1 MLEIVRAAIL
11 PSAYAEGF
19 AFLEGV
25 SEDETSSYRH
35 QKKKGVPRRIRPKS
49 LGRASLVLSIIKPS
63 FLGSPKG
70 KWPESLFWESVA
82 EVVFLARAMPID
94 LAVFPD
100 SFSTSSA
107 VIFSQSVENF
117 CLKDLPSRR
126 AKASAATTSLGIRS
140 WGLLKHFNLRVENA
154 SPSSSPNRAIPY
166 STMASLMNWFFVPLP
181 CFFHSSSTAQAAW
194 E

>member
-1 MLEIVRAAIL
+1 MFVVKISHLDFCCVFLYSKYMLEIVRAAIL

-70 KWPESLFWESVA
+70 KWPEGLFWESVA
-82 EVVFLARAMPID
+82 EVVFFSEGYANRFGC
-94 LAVFPD
+94 FP
-100 SFSTSSA
+100 
-107 VIFSQSVENF
+107 
-117 CLKDLPSRR
+117 
-126 AKASAATTSLGIRS
+126 
-140 WGLLKHFNLRVENA
+140 
-154 SPSSSPNRAIPY
+154 
-166 STMASLMNWFFVPLP
+166 
-181 CFFHSSSTAQAAW
+181 
-194 E
+194 

>member
-1 MLEIVRAAIL
+1 MKHHLTDIKRKRAYPEGYAQNHL
-11 PSAYAEGF
+11 AVPPLSSASSSHPFCAAQKASGQR
-19 AFLEGV
+19 AFSGRV
-25 SEDETSSYRH
+25 S
-35 QKKKGVPRRIRPKS
+35 QK
-49 LGRASLVLSIIKPS
+49 
-63 FLGSPKG
+63 
-70 KWPESLFWESVA
+70 WY
-82 EVVFLARAMPID
+82 FLARAMPID

-140 WGLLKHFNLRVENA
+140 WGLLKHFNLRLENA
-154 SPSSSPNRAIPY
+154 SPSSSPNCAIPY